1 MGADEVET
9 RGHVPAASDDPAPE
23 APPGQAPNW
32 RPSEPGEPG
41 ELPAPRRHRA
51 LRRVLIAMG
60 VLVVVLVVLVGG
72 GIWFLTDRYAG
83 HIQRIDNAFSG
94 INEQSRPAP
103 ASAAPGESQ
112 PPVTF
117 LLLGSDTR
125 AHPAPGEQPGSRS
138 DATMLVRLSGDRKH
152 AQVISI
158 PRDSW
163 VPIPGHGVSKINAA
177 YSWGGVPLAV
187 QTIEQ
192 LTGVRIDH
200 IVSIDFDGIIK
211 VTDELGGVDVN
222 VAQTTSWGPYTFHAG
237 LNHLN
242 GDQARWY
249 LGQRYGLPGSDFDRE
264 RRQQQYL
271 RSMFSKL
278 FSSQTFSDPA
288 KLDAALR
295 TVTGAVAVDSS
306 LSNTGL
312 LSLAYSMRN
321 LQPSDVQYFTA
332 PVLGTGMEGAASVV
346 YLDTTACDRMWAYLK
361 SDSLGQ
367 NAAEFSR
374 QQLPSVPN

>member
-1 MGADEVET
+1 MSADEANTQVEPEEA
-9 RGHVPAASDDPAPE
+9 RPLEEEAEQPA
-23 APPGQAPNW
+23 
-32 RPSEPGEPG
+32 
-41 ELPAPRRHRA
+41 APRRHKA
-51 LRRVLIAMG
+51 LRRVLIAAG
-60 VLVVVLVVLVGG
+60 VLVVVLALIIGG

-83 HIQRIDNAFSG
+83 NIHRIDNAFSG
-94 INEQSRPAP
+94 LNDAKRPAP
-103 ASAAPGESQ
+103 STPGAGESQ

-200 IVSIDFDGIIK
+200 VAAIDFDGIIN
-211 VTDELGGVDVN
+211 VTDQLGGVDVY
-222 VAQTTSWGPYTFHAG
+222 VSQTTKNGPYTFQAG

-249 LGQRYGLPGSDFDRE
+249 LGQRHGLPGGDFDRE
-264 RRQQQYL
+264 KRDQQYL
-271 RSMFSKL
+271 KSMFGKL
-278 FSSQTFSDPA
+278 FSSNTFTDPV
-288 KLDAALR
+288 KLDKVLR
-295 TVTGAVAVDSS
+295 TVTGSVAVDNT
-306 LSNTGL
+306 LSNTDL
-312 LSLAYSMRN
+312 LSLAYSMRD
-321 LQPSDVQYFTA
+321 LRPADIQYLTA

-346 YLDTTACDRMWAYLK
+346 YLDKTNCDRMWAYLK

-367 NAAEFSR
+367 NAAEFKQ
-374 QQLPSVPN
+374 QQLPAVPN